1 MSRTRKVKPES
12 LSKQLRSVFF
22 VLFEKDNEEF
32 ENFEDYYD
40 SKMFKLIKHYKKLI

>member
-1 MSRTRKVKPES
+1 MSRTKKLPTES
-12 LSKQLRSVFF
+12 PSKQLRGVFY
-22 VLFEKDNEEF
+22 VLFEKDNENF